1 MTSPSPLLLISDLH
15 VSYGGVDA
23 VRGLSLDLREGELTC
38 VIGPNGAGKSTTVA
52 AVAGGVRIKSG
63 SVTFQG
69 VELNGRAPEDIA
81 RLGISMV
88 PEGRH
93 VFGSLTVLENLA
105 TGTYMRRDRSEAKS
119 DVAVLLERFPRLGAR
134 QHIPAARLSGGEQ
147 QMLSIARAVLTRP
160 RLMLVDEPSLG
171 LAPAIIDQVYELLL
185 DLKKTNGLTLLVVE
199 QTTERILKYADRIYV
214 VRGGAVQLEGSAAQ
228 LRDGAAIKQAYF
240 GFEREG
246 AA

>member
-134 QHIPAARLSGGEQ
+134 QHLPAARLSGGEQ

-228 LRDGAAIKQAYF
+228 LSDGAAIKQAYF

>member
-1 MTSPSPLLLISDLH
+1 MLSTSPLLLINDLH

-23 VRGLSLDLREGELTC
+23 MRGLSLDLREGELTC

-52 AVAGGVRIKSG
+52 AVAGGVRTKSG

-69 VELNGRAPEDIA
+69 VELNGRTPEDIA

-134 QHIPAARLSGGEQ
+134 QHRLVTIDHAA
-147 QMLSIARAVLTRP
+147 
-160 RLMLVDEPSLG
+160 
-171 LAPAIIDQVYELLL
+171 
-185 DLKKTNGLTLLVVE
+185 
-199 QTTERILKYADRIYV
+199 
-214 VRGGAVQLEGSAAQ
+214 LEAAS
-228 LRDGAAIKQAYF
+228 
-240 GFEREG
+240 
-246 AA
+246 

>member
-1 MTSPSPLLLISDLH
+1 MLSTSPLLLINDLH

-69 VELNGRAPEDIA
+69 VELNGRTPEDIA

-105 TGTYMRRDRSEAKS
+105 TGTYMRRDRSEAKA

-134 QHIPAARLSGGEQ
+134 QHLPATRLSGGEQ
-147 QMLSIARAVLTRP
+147 QMLAIARAVLTRS

-240 GFEREG
+240 GFEKEG

>member
-1 MTSPSPLLLISDLH
+1 MPSSSPLLTIEDLH

-23 VRGLSLDLREGELTC
+23 VRGLSLDLRDGELTC

-93 VFGSLTVLENLA
+93 VFGALTVLENLA
-105 TGTYMRRDRSEAKS
+105 TGTYMRPNRSEAKA
-119 DVAVLLERFPRLGAR
+119 DIAGLLERFPRLGAR
-134 QHIPAARLSGGEQ
+134 LHLPAARLSGGEQ
-147 QMLSIARAVLTRP
+147 QMLAIARAVLTRP

-185 DLKKTNGLTLLVVE
+185 DLKNTNGLTLLVVE

-214 VRGGAVQLEGSAAQ
+214 VRGGAVQLEGAAAQ
-228 LRDGAAIKQAYF
+228 LSDGAAIKQAYF
-240 GFEREG
+240 GFEKEG

>member
-1 MTSPSPLLLISDLH
+1 MSSQAPLLMIKDLH

-23 VRGLSLDLREGELTC
+23 VRGLSLDLREGDLTC

-63 SVTFQG
+63 NVTFEG
-69 VELNGRAPEDIA
+69 VELVGRAPEEIA
-81 RLGISMV
+81 CLGISMV

-93 VFGSLTVLENLA
+93 IFGSLTVLENLA
-105 TGTYMRRDRSEAKS
+105 TGTYMRRDRAKAKA
-119 DVAVLLERFPRLGAR
+119 DIVAILERFPRLAAR
-134 QHIPAARLSGGEQ
+134 RYLPASRLSGGEQ
-147 QMLSIARAVLTRP
+147 QMLAIARSVLTTP

-171 LAPAIIDQVYELLL
+171 LAPAMIDQVYDLLL

-214 VRGGAVQLEGSAAQ
+214 MRGGAMQLEGSAAE
-228 LRDGAAIKQAYF
+228 LRDGAAIKTVYF
-240 GFEREG
+240 GFENG
-246 AA
+246 VNA